1 MSSREK
7 ITKEILEKVYK
18 GVKGRIHLSP
28 RFGKTKVAI
37 KIMEKLKA
45 KKVLWVT
52 PTRNLAENGIK
63 ESFFEWDKEHLLP
76 YLETTTW
83 ASLNKYTGDY
93 DLLILDEEQYITINN
108 SRNLGKRILRP
119 TSIISMTGTP
129 PKSDLKKEIL
139 MSLGLEIMYSV
150 PIKMAAELG
159 IISDHQVNI
168 ILLDMDKS
176 NNVKVEMK
184 NGKHFLTS
192 EYKQYHYW
200 NNRIENSV
208 GIVPEWEY
216 RYRTRLIKN
225 SKTKEE
231 VAILLKNLIQ
241 GRVLIFCASTQQ
253 AERVSPYFYHG
264 KSSSKH
270 FKDFKDN
277 KINELALVHKGG
289 TGETFKNLDNIIII
303 SSDSDSTG
311 LTTQK
316 ISRALLQEDSKAVIW
331 ILCLKSTQDE
341 KWVSSTVKNFSISKE
356 NIFYPKDK
364 NELITLINNYY
375 NEKTFQ

>member
-1 MSSREK
+1 MDSREK
-7 ITKEILEKVYK
+7 ITKEILENVYE
-18 GVKGRIHLSP
+18 GIRGRIHLSP

-37 KIMEKLKA
+37 EIIEKLKA
-45 KKVLWVT
+45 KKVLWIT
-52 PTRNLAENGIK
+52 PTKNLAEVGIK
-63 ESFFEWDKEHLLP
+63 EDFLKWDKGHLLP
-76 YLETTTW
+76 YLETSTW
-83 ASLNKYTGDY
+83 ASLKKYKGDY
-93 DLLILDEEQYITINN
+93 DLLILDEEQFITIKN
-108 SRNLGKRILRP
+108 SRNLGKGLLKP

-129 PKSDLKKEIL
+129 PKSFLKKKIL
-139 MSLGLEIMYSV
+139 EELGLEIIYDVS
-150 PIKMAAELG
+150 IKEAAELG
-159 IISDHQVNI
+159 IISDHEVNV
-168 ILLDMDKS
+168 ILLGMDKN

-200 NNRIENSV
+200 NDRIESSEDA
-208 GIVPEWEY
+208 IPEWEY
-216 RYRTRLIKN
+216 RYRARLIKN

-264 KSSSKH
+264 KSTNKH

-277 KINELALVHKGG
+277 KINELALVNKGG

-316 ISRALLQEDSKAVIW
+316 ISRALLQENSKATIW

-341 KWVSSTVKNFSISKE
+341 KWVSSTVKNFTISRE
-356 NIFYPKDK
+356 NIFYPKDR